1 MVMADGAT
9 ELTTVV
15 ASSAAANRNIAVFY
29 LHGGGILYGERD
41 DLPAPYV
48 RALTDA
54 GYTLVAAD
62 YPLAPEC
69 ALPDALES
77 IYATWEDAIARRV
90 EAGQLDGYF
99 LFGRSAGA
107 FLSLMLARE
116 IHRRSRDEDP
126 LPQPLGILSFYG
138 YYDLTDRAFHDPAKA
153 YVALPAVAQSTVAG
167 MIGDEPVTSGPKP
180 LRYALYVYA
189 RQHEGAWLDLMGLDA
204 STPERTPKAWS
215 LTAEDIAALPPLF
228 VAASS
233 GDEDVPLRISKTLA
247 RLAPHA
253 AMKTVYLLPHDFDRD
268 VTDPTG
274 MQVYQQALAWMA
286 QQG

>member
-1 MVMADGAT
+1 MADTSA

-15 ASSAAANRNIAVFY
+15 PPRAEADRHIAVFY
-29 LHGGGILYGERD
+29 LHGGGLVYGERD

-48 RALTDA
+48 RAFADA
-54 GYTLVAAD
+54 GYTLVCAD
-62 YPLAPEC
+62 YPLAPES
-69 ALPDALES
+69 ALPETAEALFS
-77 IYATWEDAIARRV
+77 CWEDAIARPIQ
-90 EAGQLDGYF
+90 AGELDGYF

-107 FLSLMLARE
+107 YLALVLARE
-116 IHRRSRDEDP
+116 IRRRAAEAP

-138 YYDLTDRAFHDPAKA
+138 YYDLTDPALREPAKA

-204 STPERTPKAWS
+204 STPERTPMAWS
-215 LTAEDIAALPPLF
+215 LTTEDIETLPPLF

-253 AMKTVYLLPHDFDRD
+253 VMKIVYFLPHDFDRD
-268 VTDPTG
+268 VTDPAG